1 MERKTSVGGPI
12 FCLIGLT
19 AVATLVTIGLA
30 LAGHETAAAII
41 GTATFFLWLSIVIVT
56 TAVVVS
62 WWSAKLMERGAQIA
76 LVAQTS
82 DDKRDVAMINA
93 VSKLSSWWKESQPDR
108 LALPLPSQEAER
120 WLPEVTAF
128 DVVDTEANDGA

>member
-1 MERKTSVGGPI
+1 MEKKTSVGGPI

-19 AVATLVTIGLA
+19 AVATLLTIGLA
-30 LAGHETAAAII
+30 LFGHETAAAIV
-41 GTATFFLWLSIVIVT
+41 GVATFFLWLSIVVVT

-62 WWSAKLMERGAQIA
+62 WWSALLMERGAQIA
-76 LVAQTS
+76 LIAQTS
-82 DDKRDVAMINA
+82 DDKRDVAMINSI
-93 VSKLSSWWKESQPDR
+93 SKLANWWKEAQPNR
-108 LALPLPSQEAER
+108 PALPLPSQEAEK